1 MTDRI
6 DALERDLER
15 ISGMK
20 VYAALNYIR
29 LGIGYDR
36 FLKEYAE
43 KRKLNLE
50 ELTETENEIQENS
63 KPFSTGEAWEAH
75 IEAYRKQMQDLQDQ
89 EGKIHGERQDA
100 VTLSTFHSAKG
111 LEFQEVYL
119 VDVNEGMIPYKKAA
133 LESEI
138 EEERRLFYVGMT
150 RARKRLHI
158 LYVRERYNKVQK
170 PSRFLDAFKSES

>member
-1 MTDRI
+1 M

-20 VYAALNYIR
+20 VYAAINYIR

-75 IEAYRKQMQDLQDQ
+75 IEAYRKQMQDLQEQ
-89 EGKIHGERQDA
+89 RSQIHEEQQDA

-119 VDVNEGMIPYKKAA
+119 VDVNEGMIPYKKAS

-158 LYVRERYNKVQK
+158 LYVRERYNKVQR
-170 PSRFLDAFKSES
+170 PSRFLDALKSES